1 MATYKTIRKE
11 DMDAAYQAEQ
21 QNRQGQQIAAQ
32 QAQDA
37 QQVQQSQQP
46 DGGQQNQQ
54 AQPTQAA
61 QAPSASG
68 NVENAQQLLQQGL
81 DSISGSYQSKW
92 TEKLNGMLDK
102 IMNREPFQ
110 YDLNADALYQMY
122 KDQYVQ
128 QGRMAMQDTMGQAA
142 AMTGGYGNS
151 YAQNAGQ
158 QAYQGYLQ
166 QLTGK
171 IPELYQAAYD
181 RYAQEGQDLYNQYNL
196 MASQEAND
204 YNRFTDERNFQYS
217 KDIDQ
222 RDFEYNKGIDER
234 NYQYNIDKDNK
245 NLAQD
250 QVNYLLSLGVRPN
263 DDLLK
268 AAGYDQQYVDEVLS
282 RANAGWYGGGDSGA
296 AKVPQSNNAGSQTTD
311 TIAGTASAAIRAGY
325 NMNEVIK
332 ALEKSGVP
340 SARARAAAKQAQII
354 EDMLRGM

>member
-1 MATYKTIRKE
+1 MATYKTIRK
-11 DMDAAYQAEQ
+11 DQMDAAYQAEQ
-21 QNRQGQQIAAQ
+21 QNRQGQQPAAQ
-32 QAQDA
+32 QAQNT
-37 QQVQQSQQP
+37 QQVQQQSQP
-46 DGGQQNQQ
+46 SDGQQNRQ

-68 NVENAQQLLQQGL
+68 NVENAQQLLQQEL
-81 DSISGSYQSKW
+81 DSISGSYQSEW

-142 AMTGGYGNS
+142 TMTGGYGNS

-181 RYAQEGQDLYNQYNL
+181 RYAQEGQDLYNQYNM
-196 MASQEAND
+196 MANQDASDYERFAN
-204 YNRFTDERNFQYS
+204 
-217 KDIDQ
+217 
-222 RDFEYNKGIDER
+222 ER
-234 NYQYNIDKDNK
+234 NYQYGVGKDNQSF
-245 NLAQD
+245 AQD
-250 QVNYLLSLGVRPN
+250 QVNYLISLGVRPN

-268 AAGYDQQYVDEVLS
+268 AAGYDQQYIDEILS
-282 RANAGWYGGGDSGA
+282 RTTGAGRFGGVGGGSGSGA
-296 AKVPQSNNAGSQTTD
+296 SRETGSGASGIGQTD

-325 NMNEVIK
+325 GASEVAK

-340 SARARAAAKQAQII
+340 ADRAKTAAKQAQII

>member
-1 MATYKTIRKE
+1 MATYKTIRK
-11 DMDAAYQAEQ
+11 DQMDAAYQAEQ
-21 QNRQGQQIAAQ
+21 QNRQGQQPAAQ
-32 QAQDA
+32 QAQNT
-37 QQVQQSQQP
+37 QQVQQQSQP
-46 DGGQQNQQ
+46 SDGQQNRQ

-81 DSISGSYQSKW
+81 DSISGSYQSEW

-128 QGRMAMQDTMGQAA
+128 QGRMAMQDTMGKAA
-142 AMTGGYGNS
+142 TMTGGYGNS

-181 RYAQEGQDLYNQYNL
+181 RYAQEGQDLYNQYNM
-196 MASQEAND
+196 MANQDASDYERFAN
-204 YNRFTDERNFQYS
+204 
-217 KDIDQ
+217 
-222 RDFEYNKGIDER
+222 ER
-234 NYQYNIDKDNK
+234 NYQYSVGKDNQSF
-245 NLAQD
+245 AQD
-250 QVNYLLSLGVRPN
+250 QVNYLISLGVRPN

-268 AAGYDQQYVDEVLS
+268 AAGYDQQYIDEILS
-282 RANAGWYGGGDSGA
+282 RTTGAGRFGGVGGGSGSGA
-296 AKVPQSNNAGSQTTD
+296 SRETGSGASGIGQTD

-325 NMNEVIK
+325 GASEVAK

-340 SARARAAAKQAQII
+340 ADRAKTAAKQAQII

>member
-1 MATYKTIRKE
+1 MATYKTIRK
-11 DMDAAYQAEQ
+11 DQMDAAYQAEQ
-21 QNRQGQQIAAQ
+21 QNRQGQQPAAQ
-32 QAQDA
+32 QAQNT
-37 QQVQQSQQP
+37 QQVQQQSQP
-46 DGGQQNQQ
+46 SDGQQNRQ

-81 DSISGSYQSKW
+81 DSISGSYQSEW

-142 AMTGGYGNS
+142 TMTGGYGNS

-181 RYAQEGQDLYNQYNL
+181 RYAQEGQDLYNQYNM
-196 MASQEAND
+196 MANQDASDYERFAN
-204 YNRFTDERNFQYS
+204 
-217 KDIDQ
+217 
-222 RDFEYNKGIDER
+222 ER
-234 NYQYNIDKDNK
+234 NYQYSVGKDNQSF
-245 NLAQD
+245 AQD
-250 QVNYLLSLGVRPN
+250 QVNYLISLGVRPN

-268 AAGYDQQYVDEVLS
+268 AAGYDQQYIDEILS
-282 RANAGWYGGGDSGA
+282 RTTGAGRFGGVGGGSGSGA
-296 AKVPQSNNAGSQTTD
+296 SRETGSGASGIGQTD

-325 NMNEVIK
+325 GASEVAK

-340 SARARAAAKQAQII
+340 ADRAKTAAKQAQII

>member
-1 MATYKTIRKE
+1 MATYKTIRK
-11 DMDAAYQAEQ
+11 DQMDAAYQAEQ
-21 QNRQGQQIAAQ
+21 QNRQGQQPAAQ
-32 QAQDA
+32 QAQNT
-37 QQVQQSQQP
+37 QQVQQQSQP
-46 DGGQQNQQ
+46 SDGQQNRQ

-81 DSISGSYQSKW
+81 DSISGSYQSEW

-142 AMTGGYGNS
+142 TMTGGYGNS

-181 RYAQEGQDLYNQYNL
+181 RYAQEGQDLYNQYNM
-196 MASQEAND
+196 MANQDASDYERFAN
-204 YNRFTDERNFQYS
+204 
-217 KDIDQ
+217 
-222 RDFEYNKGIDER
+222 ER
-234 NYQYNIDKDNK
+234 NYQYSVGKDNQSF
-245 NLAQD
+245 AQD
-250 QVNYLLSLGVRPN
+250 QVNYLISLGVRPN
-263 DDLLK
+263 DELLK
-268 AAGYDQQYVDEVLS
+268 AAGYDQQYIDEILS
-282 RANAGWYGGGDSGA
+282 RTTGAGRFGGVGGGSGSGA
-296 AKVPQSNNAGSQTTD
+296 SRETGSGASGIGQTD

-325 NMNEVIK
+325 GASEVAK

-340 SARARAAAKQAQII
+340 ADRAKTAAKQAQII

>member
-1 MATYKTIRKE
+1 MATYKTIRK
-11 DMDAAYQAEQ
+11 DQMDAAYQAEQ
-21 QNRQGQQIAAQ
+21 QNRQGQQPAAQ
-32 QAQDA
+32 QAQNT
-37 QQVQQSQQP
+37 QQVQQQSQP
-46 DGGQQNQQ
+46 SDGQQNRQ
-54 AQPTQAA
+54 
-61 QAPSASG
+61 
-68 NVENAQQLLQQGL
+68 VQQGL
-81 DSISGSYQSKW
+81 DSISGSYQSEW

-142 AMTGGYGNS
+142 TMTGGYGNS

-181 RYAQEGQDLYNQYNL
+181 RYAQEGQDLYNQYNM
-196 MASQEAND
+196 MANQDASDYERFAN
-204 YNRFTDERNFQYS
+204 
-217 KDIDQ
+217 
-222 RDFEYNKGIDER
+222 ER
-234 NYQYNIDKDNK
+234 NYQYSVGKDNQSF
-245 NLAQD
+245 AQD
-250 QVNYLLSLGVRPN
+250 QVNYLISLGVRPN

-268 AAGYDQQYVDEVLS
+268 AAGYDQQYIDEILS
-282 RANAGWYGGGDSGA
+282 RTTGAGRFGGVGGGSGSGA
-296 AKVPQSNNAGSQTTD
+296 SRETGSGASGIGQTD

-325 NMNEVIK
+325 GASEVAK

-340 SARARAAAKQAQII
+340 ADRAKTAAKQAQII